1 MGRRKRKV
9 IPIVETPYYS
19 PYYYQLTSFQ
29 ASPEIDITPITSGI
43 EKKVGA
49 EKEEAI
55 PRLRHAIMSAIGS
68 LTYNP
73 YERLVTESLAKK
85 QETLTSPFKGTEKI
99 GTTLKTAGG
108 YVALPSPTP
117 EAKAQYETYL
127 PTYEKSFESAR
138 EFLESTRQNLL
149 TMGFSA
155 GEIREMMSP
164 YLSAIREGITSSLGM
179 GGAIKPEYQE
189 FVTEWGLL

>member
-1 MGRRKRKV
+1 MGRKKV
-9 IPIVETPYYS
+9 KLEYQQPYYS

-29 ASPEIDITPITSGI
+29 TSPEIDITPITSGI
-43 EKKVGA
+43 EKKIGA
-49 EKEEAI
+49 EKGEAI
-55 PRLRHAIMSAIGS
+55 PRLRHAVMSAIGS

-73 YERLVTESLAKK
+73 YERLVTESLTKK
-85 QETLTSPFKGTEKI
+85 QETLTSPFKGTERI

-108 YVALPSPTP
+108 YIALPSPTV
-117 EAKAQYETYL
+117 EAKAQYEAYL

-155 GEIREMMSP
+155 EEIREMMSP
-164 YLSAIREGITSSLGM
+164 YLSAIKEGIISSLGI